1 VADLFAQNA
10 LYIVLIIALV
20 VWLGI
25 YGYLFRI
32 EHRLRELEKRTPT
45 HKG

>member
-1 VADLFAQNA
+1 MLEFLNQNA

-25 YGYLFRI
+25 YSYLFRI
-32 EHRLRELEKRTPT
+32 DGKVKKLEQTSQK
-45 HKG
+45 